1 MGCCGAQ
8 SSYPEIDEAN
18 SIDELYKELN
28 DKLNQIQ
35 TEIKQL
41 DDYLL
46 DKSNIPKTVDVSYL
60 SDIEISN
67 RKTYLETYEK
77 SLENINNII
86 SQNRDMDIYKTK
98 DQIHSLFDCYYLK
111 DDKQGN
117 LKKIENNIKIIAQ
130 NSKT

>member
-35 TEIKQL
+35 TEIKEL

>member
-35 TEIKQL
+35 TEIKEL

-60 SDIEISN
+60 SDIEINN
-67 RKTYLETYEK
+67 RKTYLEKYEK

-98 DQIHSLFDCYYLK
+98 DEIHSLFDCYYLK

-117 LKKIENNIKIIAQ
+117 LKKIENNIKTIAQ

>member
-1 MGCCGAQ
+1 MGCCGATI
-8 SSYPEIDEAN
+8 SYPEVDEAN

-28 DKLNQIQ
+28 NKLNQIQ
-35 TEIKQL
+35 TEIKEL

>member
-35 TEIKQL
+35 TEIKEL

-60 SDIEISN
+60 SDNEINN
-67 RKTYLETYEK
+67 RKSYLEKYEK
-77 SLENINNII
+77 SLENINKIV
-86 SQNRDMDIYKTK
+86 SENRDMDIYKTK
-98 DQIHSLFDCYYLK
+98 DQIHSLYDCYYLK
-111 DDKQGN
+111 DDSQGN
-117 LKKIENNIKIIAQ
+117 LKKIEDNIKIIAQ

>member
-1 MGCCGAQ
+1 MGCGGAQ

-35 TEIKQL
+35 TEIKEL

-60 SDIEISN
+60 SDNEINN
-67 RKTYLETYEK
+67 RKSYLEKYEK
-77 SLENINNII
+77 SLENINKIV
-86 SQNRDMDIYKTK
+86 SENRDMDIYKTK
-98 DQIHSLFDCYYLK
+98 DQIHSLYDCYYLK
-111 DDKQGN
+111 DDSQGN
-117 LKKIENNIKIIAQ
+117 LKKIEDNIKILAQ

>member
-35 TEIKQL
+35 TEIKEL

-60 SDIEISN
+60 SDSEISN
-67 RKTYLETYEK
+67 RKTYLEIYEK

-98 DQIHSLFDCYYLK
+98 DEIHSLFDCYYLK

-117 LKKIENNIKIIAQ
+117 LKKNRK
-130 NSKT
+130 

>member
-1 MGCCGAQ
+1 MGCCGTQ
-8 SSYPEIDEAN
+8 SSYPEVDEAN
-18 SIDELYKELN
+18 TIDELFKEIN
-28 DKLNQIQ
+28 NKLNQIQ
-35 TEIKQL
+35 TEIKEL
-41 DDYLL
+41 EDYLL

-60 SDIEISN
+60 SDFEINN
-67 RKTYLETYEK
+67 RKNYLEKYEN
-77 SLENINNII
+77 SLNNII
-86 SQNRDMDIYKTK
+86 NIISENRDMDIYKTK

>member
-35 TEIKQL
+35 TEIKEL

-60 SDIEISN
+60 SDNEISN
-67 RKTYLETYEK
+67 RKSYLEKYEK
-77 SLENINNII
+77 SLENINKIV
-86 SQNRDMDIYKTK
+86 SENRDMDIYKTK

>member
-1 MGCCGAQ
+1 MGCCGATI
-8 SSYPEIDEAN
+8 SYPEVDEAN

-28 DKLNQIQ
+28 NKLNQIQ
-35 TEIKQL
+35 TEIKEL

-67 RKTYLETYEK
+67 RKSYLETYEK

-86 SQNRDMDIYKTK
+86 SENRDMDIYKTK
-98 DQIHSLFDCYYLK
+98 DQIHSLYDCYYLK
-111 DDKQGN
+111 DDSQGN

>member
-35 TEIKQL
+35 TEIKEL

-60 SDIEISN
+60 SDIEINN
-67 RKTYLETYEK
+67 RKSYLEKYEK
-77 SLENINNII
+77 SLENINKIV
-86 SQNRDMDIYKTK
+86 SENRDMDIYKTK

>member
-1 MGCCGAQ
+1 MGCCGATI
-8 SSYPEIDEAN
+8 SYPEVDEAN

-28 DKLNQIQ
+28 NKLNQIQ
-35 TEIKQL
+35 TEIKEL

-60 SDIEISN
+60 SDNEINN
-67 RKTYLETYEK
+67 RKSYLEKYEK
-77 SLENINNII
+77 SLENINKIV
-86 SQNRDMDIYKTK
+86 SENRDMDIYKTK

>member
-35 TEIKQL
+35 TEIKEL

-60 SDIEISN
+60 SDNEINN
-67 RKTYLETYEK
+67 RKSYLEKYEK
-77 SLENINNII
+77 SLENINKIV
-86 SQNRDMDIYKTK
+86 SENRDMDIYKTK
-98 DQIHSLFDCYYLK
+98 DQIHSLYDCYYLK
-111 DDKQGN
+111 DDSQGN
-117 LKKIENNIKIIAQ
+117 LKKIEDNIKILAQ

>member
-35 TEIKQL
+35 TEIKEL

-60 SDIEISN
+60 SDNEINN
-67 RKTYLETYEK
+67 RKSYLEKYEK
-77 SLENINNII
+77 SLENINKIV
-86 SQNRDMDIYKTK
+86 SENRDMDIYKTK

-111 DDKQGN
+111 DDNQGN
-117 LKKIENNIKIIAQ
+117 LKKIEDNIKKIAE
-130 NSKT
+130 KTKS

>member
-35 TEIKQL
+35 TEIKEL

-67 RKTYLETYEK
+67 RKTYLEIYEK

-117 LKKIENNIKIIAQ
+117 LKKIENNIKTIAQ

>member
-35 TEIKQL
+35 TEIKEL

-98 DQIHSLFDCYYLK
+98 EQIHSLFDCYYLK

>member
-35 TEIKQL
+35 TEIKEL

-67 RKTYLETYEK
+67 RKTYLEIYEK

>member
-1 MGCCGAQ
+1 MGCCGTQ
-8 SSYPEIDEAN
+8 SSYPEVDEAN
-18 SIDELYKELN
+18 TIDELFKEIN
-28 DKLNQIQ
+28 NKLNQIQ
-35 TEIKQL
+35 TEIKEL

-67 RKTYLETYEK
+67 RKTYLEKYEK

-111 DDKQGN
+111 DDNQGN
-117 LKKIENNIKIIAQ
+117 LKKIEDNIKKIAE
-130 NSKT
+130 KTKY

>member
-35 TEIKQL
+35 TEIKEL

-67 RKTYLETYEK
+67 RKTYLEIYEK

-98 DQIHSLFDCYYLK
+98 DEIHSLFDCYYLK

-117 LKKIENNIKIIAQ
+117 LKKIENNIKTIAQ

>member
-35 TEIKQL
+35 TEIKEL

-77 SLENINNII
+77 SLENINKIV
-86 SQNRDMDIYKTK
+86 SENRDMDIYKTK
-98 DQIHSLFDCYYLK
+98 DQIHSLYDCYYLK
-111 DDKQGN
+111 DDSQGN
-117 LKKIENNIKIIAQ
+117 LKKIEDNIKIIAQ

>member
-35 TEIKQL
+35 TEIKEL

-117 LKKIENNIKIIAQ
+117 LKKIENNIKTIAQ

>member
-35 TEIKQL
+35 TEIKEL

-77 SLENINNII
+77 SLENINKIV
-86 SQNRDMDIYKTK
+86 SENRDMDIYKTK
-98 DQIHSLFDCYYLK
+98 DQIHSLYDCYYLK
-111 DDKQGN
+111 DDSQGN
-117 LKKIENNIKIIAQ
+117 LKKIEDNIKILAQ